1 MEILILGGSVM
12 VTLLGIYFFATYKE
26 KQEKRKEQNME
37 NA

>member
-12 VTLLGIYFFATYKE
+12 ATLLGIYFFATYKE
-26 KQEKRKEQNME
+26 KQEKRKEQNLE